1 MSGKLSVPT
10 CGLSKNNPNK
20 NNKSVVFTSLCGIMS
35 ISTKAYFHRGSTMS
49 QAFEITTDD
58 IQTVF
63 EKNFGEH
70 ITDDAAEEIFDN
82 YIHLDDVEH
91 AALRGGDIDEQT
103 QFAHDEIKEQ
113 LQVNIADINLT
124 LNEIT

>member
-1 MSGKLSVPT
+1 
-10 CGLSKNNPNK
+10 
-20 NNKSVVFTSLCGIMS
+20 
-35 ISTKAYFHRGSTMS
+35 MS

-58 IQTVF
+58 VQTVF
-63 EKNFGEH
+63 AKFFGEH
-70 ITDDAAEEIFDN
+70 ISDDAAEEIFDN